1 MLGPKMRELCDLIKP
16 GVRMA
21 KLSHQTFKP
30 NKNEKTECF
39 CALCRSPRVIRY
51 SRRLMVR
58 HYFQILTL
66 GFVFTA
72 ATYSWFAWNGVAAL
86 PIIWIIFESTHKS
99 LYRKDLKC
107 PFCGF
112 DPTWYKKDVKLA
124 RRKVEEFL
132 KQNPESP
139 VMHRGR
145 QSKEN
150 SQSLRQ

>member
-1 MLGPKMRELCDLIKP
+1 MTNF
-16 GVRMA
+16 
-21 KLSHQTFKP
+21 SHQTFKP

-51 SRRLMVR
+51 SRRLLTR
-58 HYFQILTL
+58 HFFQILTI

-72 ATYSWFAWNGVAAL
+72 ATYAWFAWKGVVAL
-86 PIIWIIFESTHKS
+86 PLIWFIFETTHKT

-107 PFCGF
+107 PYCGF

-132 KQNPESP
+132 KQNPDSP
-139 VMHRGR
+139 LLVRAR
-145 QSKEN
+145 RSKEQT
-150 SQSLRQ
+150 QSVRQ

>member
-1 MLGPKMRELCDLIKP
+1 
-16 GVRMA
+16 MA
-21 KLSHQTFKP
+21 NFSNQTFKP

-72 ATYSWFAWNGVAAL
+72 ATYNSFGLHGVYAL
-86 PIIWIIFESTHKS
+86 PLIWIIFESTHKA
-99 LYRKDLKC
+99 LYRKDLRC

-124 RRKVEEFL
+124 RLRVEEFL

-139 VMHRGR
+139 IMLRAR
-145 QSKEN
+145 KNIEN
-150 SQSLRQ
+150 SQNIRQ